1 MYTTTQCTTQPQFI
15 TTAIDSLGFT
25 LNDVTKISAAN
36 TQQPNTQSQQW
47 VLLITPNKM
56 PLKSLLRDRVE
67 SLSRIFAISE
77 DQITD
82 MPAFLRKVAQSNNF
96 SSVIQLQDTLTVAT
110 ENQTQQSL
118 SNTMYFDSRRTPSIP
133 KRVLF

>member
-25 LNDVTKISAAN
+25 LNDVTKISAAK

-82 MPAFLRKVAQSNNF
+82 MPALLRKVAQSNNF

>member
-25 LNDVTKISAAN
+25 LNDVTKISAAK
-36 TQQPNTQSQQW
+36 TQQPNTQNQQW